1 MSLKDDRAGLGALS
15 FSAITKGI
23 LIALVITVLGSALLS
38 VVYQMTGVAEKT
50 LPATSVALFY
60 VSILIGSFLA
70 AREAGSRGL
79 LHGIVVAILF
89 MLLGLLLAGLFFDF
103 KTAAGNLLLRGGLS
117 GIAGAVGGVLG
128 VGLSR

>member
-1 MSLKDDRAGLGALS
+1 MSLKEDRAGFGALS
-15 FSAITKGI
+15 FSAITKGV

-50 LPATSVALFY
+50 LPATSVVLFY
-60 VSILIGSFLA
+60 LSILIGSFLA
-70 AREAGSRGL
+70 ARDAGSRGL

>member
-1 MSLKDDRAGLGALS
+1 MSLKDDRAGLSALS
-15 FSAITKGI
+15 FSAITKGV

-60 VSILIGSFLA
+60 MSILVGSFLA
-70 AREAGSRGL
+70 ARDAGSRGL
-79 LHGIVVAILF
+79 LHGVVVAVLF

>member
-1 MSLKDDRAGLGALS
+1 MALKEDRAGFGALS
-15 FSAITKGI
+15 LSAIIKGV

-50 LPATSVALFY
+50 LPGTSVALFY
-60 VSILIGSFLA
+60 LSILIGSFLA
-70 AREAGSRGL
+70 ARDAGSRGL
-79 LHGIVVAILF
+79 LHGLVVAILF

-103 KTAAGNLLLRGGLS
+103 KAVAGNLILRGGLS

>member
-1 MSLKDDRAGLGALS
+1 MSLKDDRAGLGALN

-60 VSILIGSFLA
+60 VSILVGSFLA
-70 AREAGSRGL
+70 ARDAGSRGL